1 MAAGIAKGVLVRIES
16 LMLFLRVV
24 ESGSISRAARESF
37 ISQQGASAAIKGL
50 EQDFGIELFDRASSR
65 LQLTARGRRFAREA
79 EQVVAAY
86 RRMQAVAAL
95 DSDVGPSES
104 LRIVTTPHALHVLA
118 PVFDAYRHINDGEIP
133 LLFTEESLFDIV
145 ETFPG
150 LMPDVVYVINLPT
163 FMRDIIGRIGAS
175 FEPVV
180 VSELMLCCSADSPL
194 ADRKRIDAHELAGVP
209 IVCYNEALLIRL
221 VSHVLKDI
229 EGADIYVQTSNLELL
244 GEMMERQHMVSFTDS
259 LSVQLNGLTGGQC
272 VVPIDGSVRFT
283 TGILGS
289 AESEQ
294 ARRFASFFKRFFRTT
309 CANYLDRYPIE
320 PQ

>member
-95 DSDVGPSES
+95 DSDVGPSEP

-150 LMPDVVYVINLPT
+150 LMPDVVYVINLPS

-221 VSHVLKDI
+221 VSHV
-229 EGADIYVQTSNLELL
+229 
-244 GEMMERQHMVSFTDS
+244 
-259 LSVQLNGLTGGQC
+259 
-272 VVPIDGSVRFT
+272 
-283 TGILGS
+283 
-289 AESEQ
+289 
-294 ARRFASFFKRFFRTT
+294 
-309 CANYLDRYPIE
+309 
-320 PQ
+320 